1 MYKLPC
7 GESPALLNN
16 LYSKLVGFQKTL
28 FDEVDEIDDIA
39 QKATLAECSILPLSQ
54 IDAIDIL
61 VDIADVLADITVYC
75 RSEAMKYGIPLEEVL
90 EIVMDSNESKLGADG
105 EPIYDENGKF
115 LKGSNFYPPESKIKE
130 LLQRRINE
138 KT

>member
-1 MYKLPC
+1 M
-7 GESPALLNN
+7 LNN